1 MKPSIIT
8 TAVVFF
14 GLAAVGCGTASPP
27 TQALE
32 PTAAASVIIVDGH
45 IVELVPGENVLPEI
59 YEAIKS
65 PEILEHNDWVLVDG
79 YWDLMPKGVEMPLE
93 VLETIP
99 GAADEILF
107 PGFPENWQGYSMPGL
122 DLEFDYPS
130 DWQVEILE
138 YGLQMHSDARAMQ
151 ISVGSYENAV
161 GASLVVWL
169 AEYGPDLP
177 GEVVAEYEETIRGQ
191 PFLRQHVLLPAAGG
205 EPATESIRLWIGA
218 GDRVTLWTASPGG
231 QPEVLDIVR

>member
-1 MKPSIIT
+1 
-8 TAVVFF
+8 
-14 GLAAVGCGTASPP
+14 
-27 TQALE
+27 
-32 PTAAASVIIVDGH
+32 
-45 IVELVPGENVLPEI
+45 
-59 YEAIKS
+59 
-65 PEILEHNDWVLVDG
+65 
-79 YWDLMPKGVEMPLE
+79 
-93 VLETIP
+93 
-99 GAADEILF
+99 
-107 PGFPENWQGYSMPGL
+107 MPGL

-161 GASLVVWL
+161 GASLIVWL

-231 QPEVLDIVR
+231 QPEVVDLVMYMASTMR